1 MRALTHPGRESTPVA
16 KKRVLILYGG
26 RSSEHQV
33 SCLSARS
40 VLSVIDR
47 DRYEVIPV
55 GITREGRW
63 VHTDGVI
70 EPAPGDPLPEVA
82 DDGPTVSLVR
92 TKSGPVLMSFGD
104 GGSEE
109 ISPIDV
115 AFPVLHGPYGEDGTV
130 QGFLATVG
138 VPYVGADVTSSS
150 VGVDKRAMKNAF
162 KARGLPQIP
171 YMAIRRERWEE
182 DRPGVLDDLESALS
196 FPVFTKP
203 ARQGSSIG
211 ITKARDRAQLES
223 GLDEAFTYDRYT
235 IVEVAVK
242 QPRELEVGALG
253 NHDVEITAPGE
264 IVPSHEFY
272 DFEAKYL
279 DASELSIPAQVDQDT
294 VDRINEIAREAYLA
308 IGCRGM
314 ARIDFFLSAETGELT
329 INEINTIPGFT
340 PASMFPQLWQAEG
353 LTYPAL
359 VDRLLDLALEASE
372 SDTNFA
378 P

>member
-1 MRALTHPGRESTPVA
+1 VT

-47 DRYEVIPV
+47 DRYEVLPV

-63 VHTDGVI
+63 VLTDGRI
-70 EPAPGDPLPEVA
+70 EPPPGEALPHVA
-82 DDGPTVSLVR
+82 DDGSTVSLV
-92 TKSGPVLMSFGD
+92 KSRRGPLLVRFDGD
-104 GGSEE
+104 QYEE
-109 ISPIDV
+109 LALVDV
-115 AFPVLHGPYGEDGTV
+115 AFPVLHGPHGEDGTV

-150 VGVDKRAMKNAF
+150 VGIDKRAMKNAF
-162 KARGLPQIP
+162 TARHLPQIP
-171 YMAIRRERWEE
+171 YLAIRRERWDAER
-182 DRPGVLDDLESALS
+182 DAVLDELERTLTY
-196 FPVFTKP
+196 PMFTKP

-211 ITKARDRAQLES
+211 ITKAHDRGELDK
-223 GLDEAFTYDRYT
+223 GLDAAFAYDRYT
-235 IVEVAVK
+235 IVEEGVR

-253 NHDVEITAPGE
+253 NEEVRITAPGE

-279 DASELSIPAQVDQDT
+279 DASELRIPADVDAD
-294 VDRINEIAREAYLA
+294 VAARIGEIAREAYRA

-314 ARIDFFLSAETGELT
+314 ARIDFFLSGETGELY

-340 PASMFPQLWQAEG
+340 PASMFPQLWQGEG

-359 VDRLLDLALEASE
+359 VDRLLDLALEASQSE
-372 SDTNFA
+372 TNFA

>member
-1 MRALTHPGRESTPVA
+1 VA

-40 VLSVIDR
+40 VLRVIDR
-47 DRYEVIPV
+47 DRYDVVPV

-63 VHTDGVI
+63 VLTDGAI
-70 EPAPGDPLPEVA
+70 EPEPGEALPHVA
-82 DDGPTVSLVR
+82 DDGSTVSLIRTRKGPTLVR
-92 TKSGPVLMSFGD
+92 FDGDRYDEIGPV
-104 GGSEE
+104 
-109 ISPIDV
+109 DV

-150 VGVDKRAMKNAF
+150 VGIDKRAMKNAF

-171 YMAIRRERWEE
+171 YLAIRRERWEA
-182 DRPGVLDDLESALS
+182 DRGEVLDDLEGALDY
-196 FPVFTKP
+196 PMFTKP

-211 ITKARDRAQLES
+211 ITKASDRAELEA

-235 IVEVAVK
+235 IVEEGVRA
-242 QPRELEVGALG
+242 PRELEVGALG
-253 NHDVEITAPGE
+253 NQDIDITAPGE

-279 DASELSIPAQVDQDT
+279 DASELRIPAEVDDE
-294 VDRINEIAREAYLA
+294 VARRIDEIARQAYLA

-314 ARIDFFLSAETGELT
+314 ARIDFFLSADTGELY

-353 LTYPAL
+353 LEYPGL
-359 VDRLLDLALEASE
+359 VDRLLDLALEATT
-372 SDTNFA
+372 SDANFA

>member
-1 MRALTHPGRESTPVA
+1 VT

-47 DRYEVIPV
+47 DRYDVVPV

-63 VHTDGVI
+63 VLTDGDI
-70 EPAPGDPLPEVA
+70 RPEAGDPLPQVA

-92 TKSGPVLMSFGD
+92 GRKGPLLVRFDDD
-104 GGSEE
+104 GYDELGTV
-109 ISPIDV
+109 DV
-115 AFPVLHGPYGEDGTV
+115 AFPVLHGPHGEDGTV

-150 VGVDKRAMKNAF
+150 VGIDKRAMKNAF

-171 YMAIRRERWEE
+171 YLAIRRERWDAE
-182 DRPGVLDDLESALS
+182 RGPVLDDLEGALAY
-196 FPVFTKP
+196 PMFTKP

-211 ITKARDRAQLES
+211 ITMAHDRAELEK
-223 GLDEAFTYDRYT
+223 GLDEAFTYDRYA
-235 IVEVAVK
+235 IVEEGVS
-242 QPRELEVGALG
+242 QPRELEVAALG
-253 NHDVEITAPGE
+253 NDEVQITAPGE

-279 DASELSIPAQVDQDT
+279 DASELRIPAEVSAE
-294 VDRINEIAREAYLA
+294 VADRIHDIARQAFLA

-314 ARIDFFLSAETGELT
+314 ARIDFFLSGATGELFL
-329 INEINTIPGFT
+329 NEINTIPGFT

-353 LTYPAL
+353 LSYPAL
-359 VDRLLDLALEASE
+359 VDRLLDLALEASRA
-372 SDTNFA
+372 DTNFA

>member
-1 MRALTHPGRESTPVA
+1 MT

-47 DRYEVIPV
+47 DRYDVIPV

-63 VHTDGVI
+63 VLTDGVI
-70 EPAPGDPLPEVA
+70 EPEPGEALPQVA
-82 DDGPTVSLVR
+82 DDGSTVSLVNSR
-92 TKSGPVLMSFGD
+92 KGPMLIRLD
-104 GGSEE
+104 GQRSDELGTV
-109 ISPIDV
+109 DV

-150 VGVDKRAMKNAF
+150 VGIDKRAMKNAF

-171 YMAIRRERWEE
+171 YLAVRRERWEAE
-182 DRPGVLDDLESALS
+182 RGPVLDDLEGALAY
-196 FPVFTKP
+196 PMFTKP

-211 ITKARDRAQLES
+211 ITKAHDRDELER

-235 IVEVAVK
+235 IVEEGVAA
-242 QPRELEVGALG
+242 PRELEVAALG
-253 NHDVEITAPGE
+253 NEDVRITAPGE

-279 DASELSIPAQVDQDT
+279 DASELRIPADVAPEVAQ
-294 VDRINEIAREAYLA
+294 RIDEIAHQAYLA

-314 ARIDFFLSAETGELT
+314 ARIDFFLSDETGELY

-353 LTYPAL
+353 LSYPEL
-359 VDRLLDLALEASE
+359 VDRLLDLALEAST